1 MCKININWTILKYS
15 IMTLIE
21 LVLSI
26 SGIFTVLTIYK
37 LYESTLLFYFLLY
50 NIIVSVFAIL
60 HFFKVLKDML
70 NEEISD
76 IVYVKIKVLLMIAS
90 FIWGIVILEHK
101 SIVLFYQNNY
111 PRVYVSFINYFIMS
125 SLSILDIGYKIL
137 CHFCEKKPHN
147 KLDYSIIAKINE
159 ELDDGDDDFNN
170 HLENEFRVEM
180 IPKPNSRKI
189 HNVIYNENTF
199 YK

>member
-1 MCKININWTILKYS
+1 MCKININWTIFKYS

-26 SGIFTVLTIYK
+26 SGIFSVLTIYK

-50 NIIVSVFAIL
+50 NIIVSIFGIF

-101 SIVLFYQNNY
+101 IIVLFYQNNY

-137 CHFCEKKPHN
+137 CHFCEKKTHKIP
-147 KLDYSIIAKINE
+147 DYSIISKIDE
-159 ELDDGDDDFNN
+159 ELEDDFYQN
-170 HLENEFRVEM
+170 HEDERRIKM
-180 IPKPNSRKI
+180 ITRQNSRKI
-189 HNVIYNENTF
+189 NYKIYSGDTF

>member
-1 MCKININWTILKYS
+1 MCKININWTIFKYS

-26 SGIFTVLTIYK
+26 SGIFSVLTIYK

-101 SIVLFYQNNY
+101 SIILFYQNNY

-137 CHFCEKKPHN
+137 CHFCEKKPNNRH
-147 KLDYSIIAKINE
+147 DYSILAKIEE
-159 ELDDGDDDFNN
+159 ELDDSFNN
-170 HLENEFRVEM
+170 HLEKECRVEM
-180 IPKPNSRKI
+180 IPKPK
-189 HNVIYNENTF
+189 
-199 YK
+199 